1 MPDLPG
7 GSSAAPTMYHTM
19 WLTTGTRWLDTT
31 TTRMPLSRVKV
42 SGLKTPAGPASPAV
56 AVRSWPAH
64 AVPSLHAAMP
74 TQAMAAAI
82 IVQIRGVVP
91 IAIFISMVSTRRRQ
105 RPVL

>member
-19 WLTTGTRWLDTT
+19 WETTGTRWLDTT

-42 SGLKTPAGPASPAV
+42 SGLNTPAGPASPSV
-56 AVRSWPAH
+56 AVRSCPAR
-64 AVPSLHAAMP
+64 AAPALHATMP
-74 TQAMAAAI
+74 RKAI
-82 IVQIRGVVP
+82 AKADFIHVRGDVP
-91 IAIFISMVSTRRRQ
+91 LVMFLSRVSTKELQ